1 MAFDPSTAELSELV
15 KWTGNA
21 EPGSKVH
28 TRGSA
33 ELIRRQMVS
42 AIDATEAQKKAA
54 DAARAN
60 ANYMLASVIVAAV
73 AAIFSA
79 ISAVATLYSIVPH
92 K

>member
-1 MAFDPSTAELSELV
+1 
-15 KWTGNA
+15 
-21 EPGSKVH
+21 
-28 TRGSA
+28 
-33 ELIRRQMVS
+33 MVS